1 MLIAAGV
8 LLLLCICLVTLGGI
22 FAAGVRRASAQAA
35 PAISTG
41 RQQAIRCAAPSPFA
55 RRNFFF
61 SAAERSF
68 YEILRRLN
76 PGYTV
81 FAKVRLCDLVRVQ
94 ASGREFWEKFNSIS
108 SKHVDFVVC
117 DEQLAP
123 LLAIE
128 LDDLS
133 HGGPRRIKRDRFV
146 DSVFESAALPILHVS
161 AKRGYVLEEI
171 RQLLAPHLPVSS
183 ANVTEPAE
191 FKYLPRGGW
200 RPSA

>member
-1 MLIAAGV
+1 MAILIAAGV
-8 LLLLCICLVTLGGI
+8 K
-22 FAAGVRRASAQAA
+22 RASAQAA
-35 PAISTG
+35 PAIATG
-41 RQQAIRCAAPSPFA
+41 RQQAIRCATPPPFA
-55 RRNFFF
+55 RRNYFF

-133 HGGPRRIKRDRFV
+133 HGGPKRITRDRFV
-146 DSVFESAALPILHVS
+146 ASVFESAALPILHVR

-171 RQLLAPHLPVSS
+171 QQLLAPHLPVSS
-183 ANVTEPAE
+183 ANVTQTADV
-191 FKYLPRGGW
+191 KYLPPKGW
-200 RPSA
+200 RPSV